1 MQLIE
6 KRKKQPQE
14 EEQDQKKKY
23 LSENQASIKATKV
36 YLKRADHLLA
46 CFNKKS
52 PPNIDK
58 KTGSQAAKKGFII
71 PLTPSE
77 LKLKLNM

>member
-6 KRKKQPQE
+6 KRKQQNQKEQ
-14 EEQDQKKKY
+14 QDQKKKY
-23 LSENQASIKATKV
+23 LSENQSLIKANRV

-46 CFNKKS
+46 FLNKK
-52 PPNIDK
+52 PPPSIDK
-58 KTGSQAAKKGFII
+58 KTGAQAAKKGFIM

-77 LKLKLNM
+77 LKLKHKM